1 MLRRDYL
8 QGLASSLLMA
18 SWPFAEVSAQST
30 NWPAKPVRWIVP
42 FPAGGTSDLL
52 SRLMAAELAKS
63 FGQPV
68 VVDNKPGAGTVIG
81 VDLAAKS
88 PADGYT
94 LVCIANSYC
103 ANQTLVKNL
112 PYEPRDLRP
121 VGLLAISDHVLVTN
135 PTSGIK
141 SLNDLLLIAKK
152 NPGKISYA
160 SFGNGTSSH
169 LAGAMLSSQANLD
182 LIHVP
187 YKGQAPAMNDLMGG
201 QVHLMFGNWSEM
213 RHQVRSG
220 KLVPLGMA
228 TAKRSVQAADI
239 PTLTEQGLPLESNSW
254 FGVLTRAGVADEVVL
269 KLNQEINKAL
279 QSANLLQALNEGSM
293 QSLANTPE
301 RFADFIKSETEKYA
315 KVIRQAHI
323 SLEG

>member
-18 SWPFAEVSAQST
+18 SWPFAEALAQPMS
-30 NWPAKPVRWIVP
+30 WPAKPVRWIVP

-52 SRLMAAELAKS
+52 SRLMATELAKS
-63 FGQPV
+63 WGQPV

-112 PYEPRDLRP
+112 PYEARDLRP

-135 PTSGIK
+135 PNSGIK
-141 SLNDLLLIAKK
+141 SLSDLLSIAKK

-169 LAGAMLSSQANLD
+169 LAGAMLASQANLD

-228 TAKRSVQAADI
+228 TAKRSVQAGDI

-279 QSANLLQALNEGSM
+279 QSANLVQALHEGSM